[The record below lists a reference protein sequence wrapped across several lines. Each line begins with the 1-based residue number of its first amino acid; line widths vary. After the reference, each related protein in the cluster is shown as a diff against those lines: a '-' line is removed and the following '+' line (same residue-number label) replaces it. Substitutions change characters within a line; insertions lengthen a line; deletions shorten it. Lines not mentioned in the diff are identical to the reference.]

1 MFDKR
6 IVSYS
11 LTASSPSAIRTSASS
26 TVSLMMSWWT
36 TGMNQKVSAK
46 KYACQTCKTRTLI
59 IYIHLR
65 HIFFVP
71 STFTLH
77 LSTSTFLSLRLQMRL
92 CTLHLC
98 RIAIVQYAIGLFS
111 SSRAVNPLNGAKA
124 ELPKPKSSLP
134 NGEDI
139 SVTVCTSSVKTRGQ
153 AADPI
158 YAPGRVLR
166 GTT

>member
-1 MFDKR
+1 
-6 IVSYS
+6 
-11 LTASSPSAIRTSASS
+11 
-26 TVSLMMSWWT
+26 
-36 TGMNQKVSAK
+36 MNQKVSMK

-65 HIFFVP
+65 HVP
-71 STFTLH
+71 TN

-98 RIAIVQYAIGLFS
+98 RIAILQYAIGLFP
-111 SSRAVNPLNGAKA
+111 SSRAVDPLNGAKA

-139 SVTVCTSSVKTRGQ
+139 SVTVCTSRVKTRGQ

-158 YAPGRVLR
+158 ANCEFGRHGLKEAKDE
-166 GTT
+166 GK